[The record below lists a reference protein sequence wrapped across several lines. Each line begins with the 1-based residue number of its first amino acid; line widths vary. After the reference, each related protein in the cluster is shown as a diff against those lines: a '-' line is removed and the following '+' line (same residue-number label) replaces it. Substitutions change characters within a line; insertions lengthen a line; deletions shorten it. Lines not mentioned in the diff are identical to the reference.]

1 MTAISALFI
10 YFSLFHVLS
19 MHNRFAGVAAG
30 TLGAVRASIADYQV
44 QEAWARPGRYVCR
57 PPDRLG
63 RPGPVLVTE
72 LRADAEGWPQLS
84 EHLVRLASV
93 PGGRLLEPIEVGPD
107 LETGRV
113 FLVTEPADPAWPD
126 DRTDPTGP
134 DPERPAVATA
144 DAVEAVVIA
153 ARGAHDLHEVGLP
166 HGSIHPDTILRA
178 ERGVVLDL
186 PILDGPPGEI
196 ARTGPWSR
204 LAATSPELL
213 AGEPP
218 SRRSDIWALG
228 ATLHILLSPHPL
240 FPGLDGDEPVT
251 AVQRIM
257 FTRPEIDRSLPD
269 AVAEVISACL
279 APDGADR
286 PPTAADVA
294 DRLAAVEPGPD
305 PRPVGSGPRTDGE
318 AG

>member
-1 MTAISALFI
+1 MTAISQLFI
-10 YFSLFHVLS
+10 CFNIFHVLL
-19 MHNRFAGVAAG
+19 MHNRLVGAEAG
-30 TLGAVRASIADYQV
+30 TLRAVRASIADYQV
-44 QEAWARPGRYVCR
+44 QEPWPRAGRYVCQ

-63 RPGPVLVTE
+63 RHGPVLVIE

-113 FLVTEPADPAWPD
+113 FLVTEPADPAWPA
-126 DRTDPTGP
+126 DRTDPAGS
-134 DPERPAVATA
+134 DPERLVVTTA
-144 DAVEAVVIA
+144 DAVEALVVA

-186 PILDGPPGEI
+186 PILDGPAGEV

-228 ATLHILLSPHPL
+228 ATLHMLLSPHPL

-257 FTRPEIDRSLPD
+257 FTRPEIDSSLPD
-269 AVAEVISACL
+269 AVSEVISACL
-279 APDGADR
+279 AADGADR

-294 DRLAAVEPGPD
+294 DRLAAAEPEPD
-305 PRPVGSGPRTDGE
+305 PHPVGSGPATDGE